1 MTPSDARAQ
10 ALAESRFFG
19 HLSAFAVVTAVLLG
33 LNLVLGGPLW
43 AAWVSVGWGLVVA
56 SHAAAVFRH
65 VLGSEWIERRAALL
79 QVAPNATDVQ
89 QLRERVL
96 HLEEAPRAVATAPP
110 ADPAVLDPFDLGSAS
125 AVGRPVA
132 PERIGARPQADIE
145 DDPFALAREPIE
157 TPRLDGP
164 RPRARKRP
172 KPTS

>member
-33 LNLVLGGPLW
+33 VNLVMGGAMW
-43 AAWVSVGWGLVVA
+43 AAWVGVAWALIVA

-65 VLGSEWIERRAALL
+65 VLGGDWVERRAALL
-79 QVAPNATDVQ
+79 QVAPNYDA
-89 QLRERVL
+89 LR
-96 HLEEAPRAVATAPP
+96 HLELRLRALETAGPVSGRPAP
-110 ADPAVLDPFDLGSAS
+110 DPDVLDPFDLGSAN

-132 PERIGARPQADIE
+132 PEWIGAAPEADVP
-145 DDPFALAREPIE
+145 DDPFAMSREPID

-164 RPRARKRP
+164 APRTRARS
-172 KPTS
+172 KPTA